1 MKHELPKLPW
11 QADALTG
18 AISATTIDFHYGKH
32 TRTYLENVDKLAAE
46 TPLSELPLDGIVR
59 VSDGALLNNA
69 AQAWNHLFYF
79 DALSPSPK
87 PASDKQGFSCR
98 SGAVL
103 RVGRCAEDKDGAVG
117 SSVVW
122 LRMDMACCRLRQ
134 SFDGNQHTEC
144 RHPVEDGRAAPTV
157 VYRRVGA
164 RVLP

>member
-1 MKHELPKLPW
+1 MKHELPKLPC

-59 VSDGALLNNA
+59 VADGALLNNA

-79 DALSPSPK
+79 DAD
-87 PASDKQGFSCR
+87 ATER
-98 SGAVL
+98 
-103 RVGRCAEDKDGAVG
+103 AVG

-122 LRMDMACCRLRQ
+122 RRMDMACCRLRQ

>member
-59 VSDGALLNNA
+59 VADGALLNNA
-69 AQAWNHLFYF
+69 AQAWNHLSISTRCRHRQSQPPTR
-79 DALSPSPK
+79 LS
-87 PASDKQGFSCR
+87 CH

>member
-59 VSDGALLNNA
+59 VADGALLNNA

-79 DALSPSPK
+79 DALAK
-87 PASDKQGFSCR
+87 ASLRQGFSCR

>member
-59 VSDGALLNNA
+59 VADGALLNNA

-87 PASDKQGFSCR
+87 PASDKAFLA
-98 SGAVL
+98 AVE
-103 RVGRCAEDKDGAVG
+103 RCFGSVDDKDGAVG